1 MEDADAETE
10 ASLAVI
16 KKKSRKK
23 KVHDKWNAL
32 YFVPLDVINSRSRG
46 SVRNGP
52 RGGLQIYKDLLC
64 KLCARLS
71 HGRQNLRLHNETHH
85 KLLEPSNKSHNA
97 SLYNSKHRTKA
108 SKKKR
113 VHRVLEVVD
122 LDDEEDDDEDEG
134 AGSDD
139 DVEILEQDS
148 LMSRSVVG
156 GKTDAELEMLAR
168 SSLFQPQIYL
178 SSSLNKA
185 IRRENKQQQQQLE
198 TTSAVNK
205 SKTRENKKQQQQ
217 QQPAT
222 STPTTSELNKSISDQ
237 YKTFKDKLKSLVNS
251 RSKSKK
257 NCTPAQNKKS
267 NKRSLSVDKS
277 VDVVDVENESVVDWS
292 LVISGGH
299 QDESVSAGSINESSS
314 SGSSSP
320 VKKKR
325 FKPSSLLNRF
335 NDSSKNDSGIDVR
348 SEDTSD
354 IFSPVMK
361 IRDKQPTTS
370 TPTTSSPTTLTPT
383 TSTPTTTRTFLSVRD
398 FAKTSSLDD
407 SIVIEETD
415 ENKDQASELLAR
427 CFTSTGSNQQQQQNS
442 LDNSVV
448 MLDDEDDVEARASK
462 DSPTSRIDSFVNTLK
477 NLSKFTS
484 TPKQQQQQQQA
495 SDIEIVEVF

>member
-85 KLLEPSNKSHNA
+85 KLLEPSYKSHNA

-168 SSLFQPQIYL
+168 SSLFQPQIFL

-185 IRRENKQQQQQLE
+185 IRRETKQQQQQQLE

-222 STPTTSELNKSISDQ
+222 SSPTTSELNKSISDQ

-257 NCTPAQNKKS
+257 NSTPALNKKS

-348 SEDTSD
+348 SEDSSD

-361 IRDKQPTTS
+361 IRDKQ
-370 TPTTSSPTTLTPT
+370 PT

-407 SIVIEETD
+407 SIVVEETD